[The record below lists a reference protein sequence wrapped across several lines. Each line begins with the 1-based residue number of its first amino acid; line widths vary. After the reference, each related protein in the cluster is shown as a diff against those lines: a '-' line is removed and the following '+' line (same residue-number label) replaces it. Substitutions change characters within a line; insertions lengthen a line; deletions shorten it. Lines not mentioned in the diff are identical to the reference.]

1 MPIALSRSW
10 SDPSAVNTLVE
21 RVTIIQRLYVMIV
34 EIDSSYQAR
43 WVCLYAVT
51 KVKEYTQKNNA
62 AAINKK
68 ALRK

>member
-34 EIDSSYQAR
+34 EIDSSDQAQKA
-43 WVCLYAVT
+43 CLYAVT
-51 KVKEYTQKNNA
+51 RQTEKPPFSRQ
-62 AAINKK
+62 
-68 ALRK
+68 